1 FLVNFEIY
9 QGKSTPVIN
18 PEYDRVFGMVTA
30 PIISFLDELPDDKKS
45 YPYHIVTDN
54 LLTSLNLLKHLR
66 ERGYSGTGTIRK
78 NRISK
83 DCILP
88 SHEQM
93 KKMKRGTFRAA
104 IEKRDGIFIGKW
116 IDNSVVAVASNS
128 LGENSV
134 KSVKR
139 FSTKEKKHINI
150 LQPAVIGTYNKNM
163 GDTNRMDQDIN

>member
-30 PIISFLDELPDDKKS
+30 PMNFFLDELPDDKKR
-45 YPYHIVTDN
+45 I
-54 LLTSLNLLKHLR
+54 
-66 ERGYSGTGTIRK
+66 GTIRK
-78 NRISK
+78 NRIPK

-93 KKMKRGTFRAA
+93 KKMKRGTFRGA

-116 IDNSVVAVASNS
+116 MDNSVVTVASNS

-139 FSTKEKKHINI
+139 FSSKEKNHINV
-150 LQPAVIGTYNKNM
+150 LQPAVIGIYNKSM
-163 GDTNRMDQDIN
+163 GGTNRMDQDIN